1 MKVRF
6 ELFIGIFLL
15 FTCFLNAQDYL
26 EEGENMLRQGKI
38 SEAESIFLEHP
49 NNEKAREYLGD
60 IASFN
65 KDWDTA
71 IGYYEELLEEHP
83 DNATYNFKTGGAMG
97 MKAYYG
103 SKFQAMLLIG
113 DIKNN
118 LRRAAELD
126 KNHAEVRRALVELYV
141 QLPGFIGGS
150 DVLAESYASDL
161 DRLNEIDALLAD
173 GYIYRAKDYR
183 DLAKS
188 KFQEAL
194 LLSRRKPELITR
206 NYMKYELGEFSAIF
220 EIELEQG
227 EKLLKEYIED
237 YGYKDLKIPSWAYL
251 RLAQIERVRN
261 NREGAIAYIEKSL
274 HLDPDFDKALEEK
287 NKINRM

>member
-1 MKVRF
+1 MKVKIK
-6 ELFIGIFLL
+6 LFIGIFLH
-15 FTCFLNAQDYL
+15 FTCLLNAQEYL
-26 EEGENMLRQGKI
+26 KDGENLLRQGKI
-38 SEAESIFLEHP
+38 SEAEKIFLEHP
-49 NNEKAREYLGD
+49 NNEKSREFLGD

-65 KDWDTA
+65 KEWDKA
-71 IGYYEELLEEHP
+71 IEYYEELLEEHP
-83 DNATYNFKTGGAMG
+83 NNATYNFKTGGSMG

-113 DIKNN
+113 DIKTY

-126 KNHAEVRRALVELYV
+126 KNHTEVRRALVELYV

-161 DRLNEIDALLAD
+161 DRLNQIDALLAD
-173 GYIYRAKDYR
+173 GYIYRKKDYR

-194 LLSRRKPELITR
+194 QVSRRKPELLTR
-206 NYMKYELGEFSAIF
+206 NYMKYELGEFSALF
-220 EIELEQG
+220 EVELDQG
-227 EKLLKEYIED
+227 EKMLKEYIAD

-251 RLAQIERVRN
+251 RLAQIERARN
-261 NREGAIAYIEKSL
+261 NQEKAVAYIDKSL
-274 HLDPDFDKALEEK
+274 NIDPKFDKALEEK
-287 NKINRM
+287 TKISRM